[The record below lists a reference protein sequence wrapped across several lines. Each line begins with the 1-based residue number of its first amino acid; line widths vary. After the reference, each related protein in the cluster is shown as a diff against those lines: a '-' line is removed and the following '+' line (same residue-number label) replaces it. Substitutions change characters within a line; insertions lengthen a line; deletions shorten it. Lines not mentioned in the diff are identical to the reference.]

1 MKWMLANNPCGMA
14 QNLFTHT
21 KQYIHL
27 IIFFLFLTRT
37 CTHIYPIGNWNI
49 MDYVKKKEKKK

>member
-1 MKWMLANNPCGMA
+1 MLANNPCGMA